1 MFGKF
6 DFDLNVNVEN
16 NSKTITTGD
25 IKVSAGDNSTAI
37 GINC

>member
-1 MFGKF
+1 MFGLI
-6 DFDLNVNVEN
+6 DLNVNVNVEN